1 MFLNKIKFLNKNNSC
16 VRQLVGLRSFPG
28 LYESIN
34 SYEKLYRFRIFES
47 FRSTVARNRF
57 YFDQIITGETFKA
70 IVRNKYSRALN
81 IDYLMNDLSSKIR
94 KILLYLWKYLDNKSL
109 QIMVK
114 YLYLT
119 VKIII

>member
-47 FRSTVARNRF
+47 FWSTVARNRF

-70 IVRNKYSRALN
+70 IVRNKYSQALN

>member
-16 VRQLVGLRSFPG
+16 VRQLVGLRLFPG

-70 IVRNKYSRALN
+70 IVRNKYSQALN
-81 IDYLMNDLSSKIR
+81 IDYLMNDLFSKIR
-94 KILLYLWKYLDNKSL
+94 NILLF
-109 QIMVK
+109 IFH
-114 YLYLT
+114 
-119 VKIII
+119 

>member
-34 SYEKLYRFRIFES
+34 SYEKLYQFRIFES
-47 FRSTVARNRF
+47 FWSTVARNRF

-70 IVRNKYSRALN
+70 IVRNKYSQALN